1 MEDRYQAWVL
11 GQPPLPATCR
21 RWPLYGAGFENL
33 GQEGQPVAVPL
44 SEPGHGELLVR
55 HDACG
60 LCFSDIKVVA
70 AGEEHPRIYRDMQS
84 NPIVLGHEV
93 SLTVVAVGEGLEEGY
108 RIGDRFTLQADIFVD
123 GVGYAYG
130 YEIVGGLS
138 EYALLDS
145 RVLDGDDG
153 CYLIP
158 VQSSTGY
165 AEAALTEP
173 WACVVASYGL
183 RYRTT
188 LRKGGTTWIHGTVRA
203 LESGYE
209 ISRGLDRTSA
219 PTRLLLTDVPVEFAE
234 MLRKQASAIGIEVT
248 TTDEKPVVAHESI
261 DDIILLGA
269 DADLVERLS
278 PALADGGIL
287 AVIDSEP
294 LLRPVALDI
303 GRIHYNRWL
312 FLGGPGPDLADA
324 YADRPV
330 RSELRSG
337 GRALFIGAGGPMGR
351 MHMQRA
357 ISLAEGPS
365 IVVGTDISAPRLAD
379 LERSLA
385 GDATSHGVTFLC
397 LDPTDRATYEAGLE
411 QAMSHSRTSMK
422 TAVEDE
428 TPGFDDIIVMAPS
441 PRLVE
446 EAAFLL
452 APDGVMNIFAGVPRG
467 TTAAVDLS
475 DAWLRGTRIIGHSA
489 STIDEMRLTL
499 ERTEAGELDTGRS
512 VAAIGSLE
520 AAKEGLVAVRDGHF
534 TGKIVIYPHIR
545 PFPLTPL
552 SELAGLMPE
561 VSALLRDG
569 REWTVAAEREFLKR
583 MLRA

>member
-1 MEDRYQAWVL
+1 MEDRYRAWVL
-11 GQPPLPATCR
+11 GQSPLPATCR

-33 GQEGQPVAVPL
+33 GRDEQSINVPL
-44 SEPGHGELLVR
+44 PEPDSGELLVR

-60 LCFSDIKVVA
+60 LCFSDTKVIG
-70 AGEEHPRIYRDMQS
+70 AGEDHPRIYRDMRS
-84 NPIVLGHEV
+84 DPVILGHEV
-93 SLTVVAVGEGLEEGY
+93 SLTVMAVGEGLEDRY
-108 RIGDRFTLQADIFVD
+108 QIGDRFTLQADIFVD

-130 YEIVGGLS
+130 YEIDGGLS

-173 WACVVASYGL
+173 WACVVATYGL

-188 LRKGGTTWIHGTVRA
+188 LRNGGTTWIHGTDRTM
-203 LESGYE
+203 ESGYE
-209 ISRGLDRTSA
+209 ISHGLDHASA
-219 PTRLLLTDVPVEFAE
+219 PARILLTDLPAAFTDT
-234 MLRKQASAIGIEVT
+234 LRERASVLGIEVT
-248 TTDEKPVVAHESI
+248 TTDEQPVVAHESV

-278 PALADGGIL
+278 PALAHGGIM

-312 FLGGPGPDLADA
+312 FIGGTGPDPAA
-324 YADRPV
+324 VHADRPV
-330 RSELRSG
+330 RSELKAG

-351 MHMQRA
+351 MHVQRA
-357 ISLAEGPS
+357 LSLAQGPS
-365 IVVGTDISAPRLAD
+365 VIVATDVNASRLAD
-379 LERSLA
+379 LKRLLTE
-385 GDATSHGVTFLC
+385 DAAAHEVTLLC
-397 LDPTDRATYEAGLE
+397 LDPNDRATYEAGLE
-411 QAMSHSRTSMK
+411 QAMNRSPVSGGGS
-422 TAVEDE
+422 ES
-428 TPGFDDIIVMAPS
+428 GFDDIIVLAPV

-489 STIDEMRLTL
+489 STIEDMRLTL
-499 ERTEAGELDTGRS
+499 ERTETGALDPGRS

-520 AAKEGLVAVRDGHF
+520 AAKEGLTAVRDGRF
-534 TGKIVIYPHIR
+534 TGKIIIYPHIH

-583 MLRA
+583 MLRV